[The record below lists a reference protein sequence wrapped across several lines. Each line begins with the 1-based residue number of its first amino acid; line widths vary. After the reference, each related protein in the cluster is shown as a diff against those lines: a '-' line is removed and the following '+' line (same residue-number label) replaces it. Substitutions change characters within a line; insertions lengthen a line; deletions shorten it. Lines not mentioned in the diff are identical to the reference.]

1 MLRPMKDILAFY
13 DSRNR
18 AAGAFNCYN
27 YETMRGVIE
36 AAEEAQTPVIIAFGE
51 NYLPNMEL
59 AEVADLASNFSS
71 KYKVDFALH
80 LDHCKSIDLIERAIE
95 SGFTSVMYD
104 GSALPFEENL
114 AKASEVVKL
123 AAQANV
129 SVEAELGSIALG
141 AESNEE
147 GADEQYTNPEQARIF
162 AEDSGV
168 DALAVSIGTVHG
180 MYTGEP
186 HIRTDI
192 LAKINDRVGLP
203 LVLHGGSGTPAE
215 TIQQCIDL
223 GIRKINVNT
232 EISSFVSSRIKSL
245 MLEKEKI
252 HYSALSLYARDAV
265 KEIVQQYLGRLSL

>member
-1 MLRPMKDILAFY
+1 MLLPMKDILAFY
-13 DSRNR
+13 SSRNR

-36 AAEEAQTPVIIAFGE
+36 AAEESGLPVIIAFGE
-51 NYLPNMEL
+51 NYTPNMEL
-59 AEVADLASNFSS
+59 GEVAGIAKRFAAQ
-71 KYKVDFALH
+71 YKVDFALH
-80 LDHCKSIDLIERAIE
+80 LDHCKSIDLIKKAIE
-95 SGFTSVMYD
+95 AGFTSVMYD
-104 GSALPFEENL
+104 GSSLTFAENL
-114 AKASEVVKL
+114 ANTRQVTAL

-147 GADEQYTNPEQARIF
+147 GADEQYTNPEQARTF
-162 AEDSGV
+162 ALESGV

-180 MYTGEP
+180 MYKGEP

-192 LAKINDRVGLP
+192 LEEIHQQVDIP

-215 TIQQCIDL
+215 TIQQCINS

-232 EISSFVSSRIKSL
+232 EISSFVSSRIKAI
-245 MLEKEKI
+245 MAEQEKI
-252 HYSALSLYARDAV
+252 HFSALSLEARAAV
-265 KEIVQQYLGRLSL
+265 KEVVMKYIALLSS